1 MGIGER
7 GIVIIKIA
15 AHSNIADSIVIIV
28 LKPSSISIKVV
39 HDINTRRLLIGV
51 IITYII
57 TKVGI
62 KLIADY
68 SM

>member
-1 MGIGER
+1 VGIGKR

-15 AHSNIADSIVIIV
+15 ANSNIADSIVIIV
-28 LKPSSISIKVV
+28 SKPSSISIKVV